1 MRFIIV
7 LVSVLFLGGVAAACA
22 LWAGIS
28 QGGPIA
34 FACGAFVV
42 AFGLPAVLT
51 QDANWCV
58 SGNEP
63 ALRWHQHG

>member
-7 LVSVLFLGGVAAACA
+7 LLAVLFLGGVAAACA

-34 FACGAFVV
+34 FACGGFIV
-42 AFGLPAVLT
+42 AAGLPVVLA

-63 ALRWHQHG
+63 ALRWHQND

>member
-1 MRFIIV
+1 MRFTLV
-7 LVSVLFLGGVAAACA
+7 LLAALFLGGVAAACA

-34 FACGAFVV
+34 FACGSFFVAV
-42 AFGLPAVLT
+42 GLPVVLT

-63 ALRWHQHG
+63 APRWRQYG